1 MIDADHNRAAED
13 LRLFLERIETLEE
26 EKKGI
31 ADDIRDVYAEA
42 KGNGWDTKTMRRLVA
57 LRKLDPDARAEQQAL
72 LETYAKAIGL
82 DLLGRYRRSGGG
94 REEARL
100 PPL

>member
-13 LRLFLERIETLEE
+13 LRLFLERIETLET

-31 ADDIRDVYAEA
+31 SDDIRDVYAEA
-42 KGNGWDTKTMRRLVA
+42 KGNGWDTKTMRRLIA

-72 LETYAKAIGL
+72 LETYAEAIGL
-82 DLLGRYRRSGGG
+82 DLL
-94 REEARL
+94 
-100 PPL
+100 

>member
-13 LRLFLERIETLEE
+13 LRLFLERIERLEE
-26 EKKGI
+26 EKKSI
-31 ADDIRDVYAEA
+31 ADDIRDVYAAA

-82 DLLGRYRRSGGG
+82 DLL
-94 REEARL
+94 
-100 PPL
+100 

>member
-13 LRLFLERIETLEE
+13 LRLFLERIETLET
-26 EKKGI
+26 EKKDI

-42 KGNGWDTKTMRRLVA
+42 KGNGWDTKTMRRLIA

-82 DLLGRYRRSGGG
+82 DLL
-94 REEARL
+94 
-100 PPL
+100 

>member
-13 LRLFLERIETLEE
+13 LRLFLERIETLKT

-82 DLLGRYRRSGGG
+82 DLL
-94 REEARL
+94 
-100 PPL
+100 

>member
-1 MIDADHNRAAED
+1 MSDADHNRAAED
-13 LRLFLERIETLEE
+13 LRLFLERIETLET

-31 ADDIRDVYAEA
+31 SDDIRDVYAEA

-82 DLLGRYRRSGGG
+82 DLL
-94 REEARL
+94 
-100 PPL
+100 

>member
-13 LRLFLERIETLEE
+13 LRLFLERIERLEE

-31 ADDIRDVYAEA
+31 ADDIRDVYSEA
-42 KGNGWDTKTMRRLVA
+42 KGNGWDTKTMRRLIA

-82 DLLGRYRRSGGG
+82 DLL
-94 REEARL
+94 
-100 PPL
+100 

>member
-13 LRLFLERIETLEE
+13 LRLFLERIERLEE
-26 EKKGI
+26 EKKSI
-31 ADDIRDVYAEA
+31 ADDIRDVYAAA

-57 LRKLDPDARAEQQAL
+57 LRKLDPDARVEQQAL

-82 DLLGRYRRSGGG
+82 DLL
-94 REEARL
+94 
-100 PPL
+100 

>member
-1 MIDADHNRAAED
+1 MIDADYNRAAED
-13 LRLFLERIETLEE
+13 LRLFLERIERLEE

-31 ADDIRDVYAEA
+31 SDDIRDVYAEA
-42 KGNGWDTKTMRRLVA
+42 KGNGWDTKTMRRLIA

-82 DLLGRYRRSGGG
+82 DLL
-94 REEARL
+94 
-100 PPL
+100 

>member
-1 MIDADHNRAAED
+1 MSDADHNRAAED
-13 LRLFLERIETLEE
+13 LRLFLERIETLET

-31 ADDIRDVYAEA
+31 SDDIRDVYAEA
-42 KGNGWDTKTMRRLVA
+42 KGNGWDTKTMRRLIA

-82 DLLGRYRRSGGG
+82 DLL
-94 REEARL
+94 
-100 PPL
+100 

>member
-13 LRLFLERIETLEE
+13 LRLFLERIERLEE

-31 ADDIRDVYAEA
+31 SDDIRDVYAEA
-42 KGNGWDTKTMRRLVA
+42 KGNGWDTKTMRRLIA

-82 DLLGRYRRSGGG
+82 DLL
-94 REEARL
+94 
-100 PPL
+100 

>member
-13 LRLFLERIETLEE
+13 LRLFLERIERLEE

-31 ADDIRDVYAEA
+31 SDDIRDVYAEA
-42 KGNGWDTKTMRRLVA
+42 KGNGWDTKTMRRLIA

-72 LETYAKAIGL
+72 LETYARAIGL
-82 DLLGRYRRSGGG
+82 DLI
-94 REEARL
+94 
-100 PPL
+100 

>member
-31 ADDIRDVYAEA
+31 ADDIRDVYSEA
-42 KGNGWDTKTMRRLVA
+42 KGNGWDTKTMRRLIA

-82 DLLGRYRRSGGG
+82 DLI
-94 REEARL
+94 
-100 PPL
+100 

>member
-31 ADDIRDVYAEA
+31 ADDIRDVYSEA
-42 KGNGWDTKTMRRLVA
+42 KGNGWDTKTMRRLIA

-82 DLLGRYRRSGGG
+82 DLL
-94 REEARL
+94 
-100 PPL
+100 

>member
-13 LRLFLERIETLEE
+13 LRLFLERIERLET

-31 ADDIRDVYAEA
+31 SDDIRDVYAEA
-42 KGNGWDTKTMRRLVA
+42 KGNGWDTKTMRRLIA

-82 DLLGRYRRSGGG
+82 DLL
-94 REEARL
+94 
-100 PPL
+100 

>member
-13 LRLFLERIETLEE
+13 LRLFLERIETLET

-42 KGNGWDTKTMRRLVA
+42 KGNGWDTKTMRRLIA

-82 DLLGRYRRSGGG
+82 DLL
-94 REEARL
+94 
-100 PPL
+100 

>member
-13 LRLFLERIETLEE
+13 LRLFLERIERLET

-42 KGNGWDTKTMRRLVA
+42 KGNGWDTKTMRRLIA

-82 DLLGRYRRSGGG
+82 DLL
-94 REEARL
+94 
-100 PPL
+100 

>member
-1 MIDADHNRAAED
+1 MSDADHNRAAED
-13 LRLFLERIETLEE
+13 LRLFLERIERLEE

-31 ADDIRDVYAEA
+31 SDDIRDVYAEA
-42 KGNGWDTKTMRRLVA
+42 KGNGWDTKTMRRLIA

-82 DLLGRYRRSGGG
+82 DLL
-94 REEARL
+94 
-100 PPL
+100 

>member
-13 LRLFLERIETLEE
+13 LRLFLERIERLEE

-31 ADDIRDVYAEA
+31 AGDIRDVYAEA
-42 KGNGWDTKTMRRLVA
+42 KGNGWDTKTMRRLIA

-82 DLLGRYRRSGGG
+82 DLL
-94 REEARL
+94 
-100 PPL
+100 

>member
-13 LRLFLERIETLEE
+13 LRLFLERIERLEE
-26 EKKGI
+26 EKKSI
-31 ADDIRDVYAEA
+31 ADDIRDVYAAA
-42 KGNGWDTKTMRRLVA
+42 KGNGWDTKTMRRLIA

-82 DLLGRYRRSGGG
+82 DLL
-94 REEARL
+94 
-100 PPL
+100 

>member
-13 LRLFLERIETLEE
+13 LRLFLERIERLET

-31 ADDIRDVYAEA
+31 SDDIRDVYAEA
-42 KGNGWDTKTMRRLVA
+42 KGNGWDTKTMRRLIA

-82 DLLGRYRRSGGG
+82 DLI
-94 REEARL
+94 
-100 PPL
+100 

>member
-13 LRLFLERIETLEE
+13 LRLFLERIETLET

-82 DLLGRYRRSGGG
+82 DLL
-94 REEARL
+94 
-100 PPL
+100 

>member
-1 MIDADHNRAAED
+1 MSEMVAADE
-13 LRLFLERIETLEE
+13 LRLLIERIERLEE

-42 KGNGWDTKTMRRLVA
+42 KGNGWDTKTMRRLIA

-82 DLLGRYRRSGGG
+82 DLL
-94 REEARL
+94 
-100 PPL
+100 

>member
-13 LRLFLERIETLEE
+13 LRLFLERIERLEE

-42 KGNGWDTKTMRRLVA
+42 KGNGWDTKTMRRLIA

-82 DLLGRYRRSGGG
+82 DLL
-94 REEARL
+94 
-100 PPL
+100 

>member
-13 LRLFLERIETLEE
+13 LRLFLERIETLET

-42 KGNGWDTKTMRRLVA
+42 KGNGWDTKTMRRLIA

-82 DLLGRYRRSGGG
+82 DLI
-94 REEARL
+94 
-100 PPL
+100 

>member
-31 ADDIRDVYAEA
+31 ADDIRDVYAET

-82 DLLGRYRRSGGG
+82 DLL
-94 REEARL
+94 
-100 PPL
+100 

>member
-13 LRLFLERIETLEE
+13 LRLFLERIERLEE

-42 KGNGWDTKTMRRLVA
+42 KGNGWDTKTMRRLIA

-82 DLLGRYRRSGGG
+82 DLI
-94 REEARL
+94 
-100 PPL
+100 

>member
-1 MIDADHNRAAED
+1 MLDADHNRAAED
-13 LRLFLERIETLEE
+13 LRLFLERIERLEE

-31 ADDIRDVYAEA
+31 SDDIRDVYAEA
-42 KGNGWDTKTMRRLVA
+42 KGNGWDTKTMRRLIA

-82 DLLGRYRRSGGG
+82 DLL
-94 REEARL
+94 
-100 PPL
+100 

>member
-31 ADDIRDVYAEA
+31 SDDIRDVYAEA
-42 KGNGWDTKTMRRLVA
+42 KGNGWDTKTMRRLIA

-72 LETYAKAIGL
+72 LETYARAIGL
-82 DLLGRYRRSGGG
+82 DLI
-94 REEARL
+94 
-100 PPL
+100 

>member
-13 LRLFLERIETLEE
+13 LRLFLERIETLET

-31 ADDIRDVYAEA
+31 ADGIRDVYAEA

-82 DLLGRYRRSGGG
+82 DLL
-94 REEARL
+94 
-100 PPL
+100 